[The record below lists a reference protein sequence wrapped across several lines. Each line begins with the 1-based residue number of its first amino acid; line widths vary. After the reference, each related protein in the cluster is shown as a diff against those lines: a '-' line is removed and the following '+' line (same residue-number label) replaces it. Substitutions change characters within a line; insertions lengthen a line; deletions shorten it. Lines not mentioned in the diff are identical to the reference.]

1 MENPSNLLAASHVKD
16 NGQWPRQGIRTL
28 EKCNLVLKSVNLLL
42 KIFSPQ
48 KCTMFCFGPAGWFSL
63 RGVNFDRVLFVCW
76 RLVRKFS
83 NSSEEHVQDCD
94 SQNQQNYSNQISR
107 PLATIIIMA
116 AMRTLMPGLTL
127 VRPRGGTVGW
137 PCSKG
142 TTPSRDLHDPHE
154 HLQEHHDDDTLLPR
168 SS

>member
-1 MENPSNLLAASHVKD
+1 
-16 NGQWPRQGIRTL
+16 
-28 EKCNLVLKSVNLLL
+28 
-42 KIFSPQ
+42 
-48 KCTMFCFGPAGWFSL
+48 MFCFGPPGRFSL

-94 SQNQQNYSNQISR
+94 SQNQQNHSNQISLT
-107 PLATIIIMA
+107 LAIIIIMA

-154 HLQEHHDDDTLLPR
+154 HLQEHHDDQTLYYGDLHDPR
-168 SS
+168 EHLHEHHDESE